1 MNLFFYTKAKKST
14 HSFVGTRNAFNDLEQ
29 VHNNADRWQRKQKL
43 LHFLDAFFSFG
54 FLMPRTREISIEVL
68 LCPLKFK
75 VHWLKKPFS
84 WLSKGQ
90 FQCMNKI
97 CNRFRRPG
105 QRLIN
110 AIQKQTNFCNTYFA
124 NNRWFDIFFRI
135 QKRSR
140 NRNRV
145 KTTQTVE

>member
-1 MNLFFYTKAKKST
+1 
-14 HSFVGTRNAFNDLEQ
+14 
-29 VHNNADRWQRKQKL
+29 
-43 LHFLDAFFSFG
+43 
-54 FLMPRTREISIEVL
+54 
-68 LCPLKFK
+68 
-75 VHWLKKPFS
+75 
-84 WLSKGQ
+84 
-90 FQCMNKI
+90 MNKI

-145 KTTQTVE
+145 KRQTVEQISSKKSLNRLYFAHPHQHQWVLADEPGDVALSVLEGLARGREL